1 MAATEHDRPNLMV
14 FPPLLLLAT
23 IVLAAVLQWSWP
35 LGGLGSLDQR
45 WRIPVGAALVLLGVV
60 PTALGARTLV
70 RRGTNVNPLRPALA
84 LATDGIFR
92 WTRNPMYVGGGPLM
106 LGPAIAFSIDWLLLL
121 MIPSGLLL
129 HFGIVRREERYLIG
143 KFGDEY
149 RRYCAAVPRYLSDL
163 APGHHQ

>member
-14 FPPLLLLAT
+14 FPPLLLIAT
-23 IVLAAVLQWSWP
+23 IALAAVLQWWWP
-35 LGGLGSLDQR
+35 LGVLGGLGQR
-45 WRIPVGAALVLLGVV
+45 WRIPVGAALMLLGIVL
-60 PTALGARTLV
+60 TALGGRTLV

-92 WTRNPMYVGGGPLM
+92 WSRNPMYVGGGPLM
-106 LGPAIAFSIDWLLLL
+106 LGLAIAFGIDWLLLL

-129 HFGIVRREERYLIG
+129 HFGVVRREERYLVG
-143 KFGDEY
+143 KFGEEY
-149 RRYCAAVPRYLSDL
+149 RRYCAAVPRYLPGL